1 MAKQATG
8 VKKRAST
15 SMTLA
20 TELVEAGQLYS
31 NRVGKIIKSNQSL
44 KNPPKLSVHREWMLV
59 NLGPDDRTRE
69 SNAIDLFG
77 ILNVRGA
84 PPELAWSCLAFLLD
98 LKKGDLVDE
107 AYKEGWT
114 VVEKEFAKLNPQ
126 PDAQWAEENFID
138 PTQLNETG
146 ATLTIIGSLLGIML
160 GKVIN
165 QNNYSYLQA
174 RTKKLSEMAQF
185 PIKKADWYADGPV
198 VDSLIAMTSRM
209 NQTPYIRAVFFNRLL
224 MKVRTDR
231 TPLMKLWEY
240 TVQMLDGAYMTPQI
254 SILRE
259 LAPRAPILLVFPDL
273 KEELS
278 RFMYWYKK
286 LTTSEQQSVGYLR
299 LIYGTDKTAPVSINR
314 VPLCTAVASFL
325 LRSRYSSFSNYAAPD
340 RLDDKLQLRA
350 KDIYERIIR
359 LDTYS
364 PETRDHL
371 ESLGITPEE
380 LADLF
385 KELEGR
391 TSSDLSAEV
400 GFQLVQD

>member
-1 MAKQATG
+1 MANQVVG
-8 VKKRAST
+8 NRKRVP
-15 SMTLA
+15 MPMPLA
-20 TELVEAGQLYS
+20 TELVEAGQLYA

-44 KNPPKLSVHREWMLV
+44 KNPPTLTVHREWVLV
-59 NLGPDDRTRE
+59 KLGPDDRTRE

-98 LKKGDLVDE
+98 LKRGDLVDE

-114 VVEKEFAKLNPQ
+114 VVEKDFDKLDPK
-126 PDAQWAEENFID
+126 PDAQWAEENFVD

-165 QNNYSYLQA
+165 QDNYSYLQS
-174 RTKKLSEMAQF
+174 RTKKLSEMSQF
-185 PIKKADWYADGPV
+185 PLKRNDWYANGPV
-198 VDSLIAMTSRM
+198 VDNLIEMTSRM
-209 NQTPYIRAVFFNRLL
+209 NQTPYIRSVFFNRLL
-224 MKVRTDR
+224 MKVRTDK
-231 TPLMKLWEY
+231 TPLIKLWEY

-259 LAPRAPILLVFPDL
+259 LAPRAHILLVFPDI

-286 LTTSEQQSVGYLR
+286 LTNSEQQSVGYLR
-299 LIYGTDKTAPVSINR
+299 LIYGMDKTAPVSINR
-314 VPLCTAVASFL
+314 VPLCTSVASLL
-325 LRSRYSSFSNYAAPD
+325 LRSRYSSFANYAAPE
-340 RLDDKLQLRA
+340 RLDDKIQSRA

-380 LADLF
+380 LSDLF
-385 KELEGR
+385 KELDGR
-391 TSSDLSAEV
+391 TSNDLGV
-400 GFQLVQD
+400 GVDFQITRD